1 MNVEDGTNEGRYL
14 YTAIAVVSIWLS
26 TGLASIFAPDLVAG
40 SQQEHMPI
48 AGFGDWLWGGI
59 ATALALLAA
68 SRRVGGA
75 TRALWA
81 GMAVAVGGIWLVVLL
96 ASVFSPQIVTG
107 TDPTRIPIGAI
118 VSPIA
123 GAIATA
129 FVSVFVAGSA
139 GREQEMGGA
148 NRS

>member
-1 MNVEDGTNEGRYL
+1 METDAGTSEGRYL
-14 YTAIAVVSIWLS
+14 CTAVAVVSIWLAV
-26 TGLASIFAPDLVAG
+26 GLAAIFAPDLVTG
-40 SQQEHMPI
+40 SQQEHIPI
-48 AGFGDWLWGGI
+48 AAFGDWLWGGI
-59 ATALALLAA
+59 ATALVLLAA

-75 TRALWA
+75 MRPLWA

-118 VSPIA
+118 VSPVA

-139 GREQEMGGA
+139 GREQKMGGA
-148 NRS
+148 HRS